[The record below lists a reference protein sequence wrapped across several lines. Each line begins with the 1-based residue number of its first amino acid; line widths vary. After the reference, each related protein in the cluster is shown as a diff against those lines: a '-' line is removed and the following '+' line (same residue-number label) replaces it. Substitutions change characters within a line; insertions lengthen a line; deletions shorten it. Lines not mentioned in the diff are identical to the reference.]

1 MTVEL
6 LQALLGWSGLINMG
20 ILLLWF
26 LLIFTFPD
34 WIYEIHR
41 KFYPISRESFNN
53 IHYAGMMIYKLF
65 SFMFFI
71 VPYIAL
77 RLIA

>member
-6 LQALLGWSGLINMG
+6 LQALLGWSGLINLG
-20 ILLLWF
+20 VLLCWF
-26 LLIFTFPD
+26 LLISIVPG
-34 WIYEIHR
+34 WIYELHH

>member
-53 IHYAGMMIYKLF
+53 IH
-65 SFMFFI
+65 
-71 VPYIAL
+71 
-77 RLIA
+77 